1 LSLVPSAISR
11 SDESNIA
18 VGIALPQY
26 GTVASP
32 KTILRV
38 AEEAEK
44 IGLASLWVSDRL
56 LLPTRPKET
65 FDGDPWPEIFAT
77 VYDPIEMLT
86 FVAARTRKVK
96 LGTSVMSALF
106 QNPVTLARRFATL
119 DRLSDG
125 RAIAGLGQGDFR
137 DEFEAANVPIRR
149 RGRGFEEF
157 ARAMR
162 AVWGPDPVS
171 FTGDFYNIPESR
183 IGPKPVQSKGIPT
196 LLGAF
201 APASL
206 ERAARIADGIM
217 PAAGRNTTIE
227 KLSQTINNFR
237 GMVRRA
243 GRNPD
248 EMEWILR
255 VHNPLEGEKAAE
267 PRALLAGT
275 PQQAAEDLP
284 RLRELGIDHV
294 FYDMNH
300 PAQVPIDTQLVLLRR
315 LVRLIKA

>member
-1 LSLVPSAISR
+1 MANSR
-11 SDESNIA
+11 IDESNIA

-26 GTVASP
+26 GTIASP
-32 KTILRV
+32 ETILRV
-38 AEEAEK
+38 AVEAEK
-44 IGLASLWVSDRL
+44 MGLASLWVSDRL

-106 QNPVTLARRFATL
+106 HNPVTLARRFATL

-125 RAIAGLGQGDFR
+125 RAIAGIGQGDFR
-137 DEFEAANVPIRR
+137 DEFEAANVPIKR

-183 IGPKPVQSKGIPT
+183 IGPKPLQPGGIPL

-217 PAAGRNTTIE
+217 PAAGRSTTIE
-227 KLSQTINNFR
+227 KLRQTINNFR
-237 GMVRRA
+237 DTVRKA
-243 GRNPD
+243 GRDPE
-248 EMEWILR
+248 EMRWILR
-255 VHNPLEGEKAAE
+255 VHNPLDERNTTE
-267 PRALLAGT
+267 PRVLLGGT
-275 PQQAAEDLP
+275 PQQAAKDLP
-284 RLRELGIDHV
+284 RLKELGIDHI

-300 PAQVPIDTQLVLLRR
+300 PAQVPIDTQLMLLRK

>member
-1 LSLVPSAISR
+1 M
-11 SDESNIA
+11 
-18 VGIALPQY
+18 G
-26 GTVASP
+26 
-32 KTILRV
+32 
-38 AEEAEK
+38 
-44 IGLASLWVSDRL
+44 SLWVSDRL

-86 FVAARTRKVK
+86 FAAARTRKVK
-96 LGTSVMSALF
+96 LGTSVLSALF

-125 RAIAGLGQGDFR
+125 RVIAGIGQGDFR
-137 DEFEAANVPIRR
+137 DEFEAVNVPIKR

-157 ARAMR
+157 AMAMR

-171 FTGDFYNIPESR
+171 FSGDFYNIPESR
-183 IGPKPVQSKGIPT
+183 IGPKHVQPGGIPM

-217 PAAGRNTTIE
+217 PAAGRSTTIE

-237 GMVRRA
+237 DMVRKA
-243 GRNPD
+243 DRNPD
-248 EMEWILR
+248 EMKWILR
-255 VHNPLEGEKAAE
+255 VHNVLDEEKAAD
-267 PRALLAGT
+267 PRALLGGT
-275 PQQAAEDLP
+275 PEQAAKDLP
-284 RLRELGIDHV
+284 RLKELGIDHV
-294 FYDMNH
+294 FYDINH
-300 PAQVPIDTQLVLLRR
+300 PAHFPIDTQLVLLRR
-315 LVRLIKA
+315 LVRLIKE